1 MKDGSF
7 RPVGPPIFRSL
18 VITASSSYPETVL
31 PAQFMIMILNGMMN
45 EFNNNLAVKTD
56 EFKFTIYPPF
66 PNTHAQRFK

>member
-1 MKDGSF
+1 M
-7 RPVGPPIFRSL
+7 
-18 VITASSSYPETVL
+18 VL

-66 PNTHAQRFK
+66 PNTRAQRFK